1 MGNSLIIVPI
11 NQQGII
17 DYETDLGKR
26 ENLKE
31 FDFPEDEI
39 DFLFSEGVV
48 DVLNDTFGIWIDE
61 YEEEVIGNQFL
72 KETEKIVAEH
82 KDKIPVLYSALQ
94 LAIEKDTEIC
104 LEL

>member
-11 NQQGII
+11 NQQGVI

-39 DFLFSEGVV
+39 DFLFNEWVV
-48 DVLNDTFGIWIDE
+48 DVLNDTFGIRINE
-61 YEEEVIGNQFL
+61 YEEEIIENEFL
-72 KETEKIVAEH
+72 KETEKIVSKYKE
-82 KDKIPVLYSALQ
+82 KIPVFYNALQ
-94 LAIEKDTEIC
+94 LAIEKDTEVC